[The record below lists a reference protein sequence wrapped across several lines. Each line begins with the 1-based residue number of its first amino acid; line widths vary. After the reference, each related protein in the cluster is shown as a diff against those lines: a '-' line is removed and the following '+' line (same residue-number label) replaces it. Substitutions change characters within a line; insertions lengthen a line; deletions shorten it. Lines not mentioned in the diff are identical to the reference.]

1 MKHPRIQKKLVYLSI
16 VLILTLCATAIR
28 PAIVATA
35 SDGTD
40 TQAFLTAARSFTEQ
54 AEAAGNHHLAAEPVI
69 TVTSK
74 QIQAGKMTVTMD
86 IEAMDVLNS
95 GPRDDQPVIA
105 GQLQYLQDHGAALSV
120 TAKKAI
126 EDDITYWRST
136 IDSAMTVPTLTCYP
150 IKVTAN
156 VDTAGNIDI
165 STLQVYADNGAVG
178 SNFIPAAQ
186 FFRGLRSVL
195 TTVAQ
200 AYANAASMASAKD
213 PAAPKALLRASYSPT
228 SAYQYADAWVA
239 STTSTCSDGTTYQ
252 NTANWNNSAYPSYV
266 GRDCNDCADYVS
278 QCLHAGGISTSSTWQ
293 YPSGGSP
300 TTAWCNVTGLKNY
313 LVNNSYVTYNVT
325 LVNCKCGDP
334 FFFDVGG
341 TLVHTVFM
349 VYNDGTTFKYDAH
362 TNDRKRLVWDGT
374 LGGYTYHYTHVTY

>member
-1 MKHPRIQKKLVYLSI
+1 MKQLRTQTWIMCLSI
-16 VLILTLCATAIR
+16 MLILVLCATVIR
-28 PAIVATA
+28 PAVIATA

-40 TQAFLTAARSFTEQ
+40 TQAFLTAARSFAEQ
-54 AEAAGNHHLAAEPVI
+54 AEAAGNHHLTAQPVI

-74 QIQAGKMTVTMD
+74 QVQSGKMEVTMD
-86 IEAMDVLNS
+86 IEAMDVLNG

-120 TAKKAI
+120 TAKKAV
-126 EDDITYWRST
+126 EDDISYWRGT

-156 VDTAGNIDI
+156 VDTAGNIDT
-165 STLQVYADNGAVG
+165 STLQVCVDNGAAG
-178 SNFIPAAQ
+178 SNFITAAQ
-186 FFRGLRSVL
+186 FFKGLRSVW

-200 AYANAASMASAKD
+200 AYANAASIASAKD

-252 NTANWNNSAYPSYV
+252 NTANWNNSAYPAYV
-266 GRDCNDCADYVS
+266 GRDCNDCTDYVS
-278 QCLHAGGISTSSTWQ
+278 QCLHAGGIPTTSTWQ